1 MVTRKCSQFLFF
13 ILTVSL
19 LSSCELFT
27 PITAES
33 TLRYRSDRKIS
44 ASATVSTKTR
54 PSSRNLPPPP
64 PPPRS
69 SRSRD
74 NSTEET
80 TSTRTRVPSAPRA
93 SKEELLRMDVVE
105 YAKQFVGTR
114 YIYAGKD
121 PRGFDCSGFTRYV
134 MKEFDVSLSAS
145 SRLQEDQGEAI
156 PVSKAR
162 AGDLIFFR
170 REKKGRVFHV
180 ALVVSNA
187 RDGLKVIHS
196 TNRGVVI
203 DNISNNSY
211 WRPKIS
217 TARAVL

>member
-1 MVTRKCSQFLFF
+1 
-13 ILTVSL
+13 
-19 LSSCELFT
+19 
-27 PITAES
+27 
-33 TLRYRSDRKIS
+33 
-44 ASATVSTKTR
+44 
-54 PSSRNLPPPP
+54 
-64 PPPRS
+64 
-69 SRSRD
+69 
-74 NSTEET
+74 
-80 TSTRTRVPSAPRA
+80 
-93 SKEELLRMDVVE
+93 MDVVE